1 MKLSNILLT
10 ILAGSAV
17 ILLAHQIRRRQDGVP
32 DDLDEDDLYRDY
44 EDMQSMYPQ
53 HPIFKHEDRDHP
65 LFV

>member
-17 ILLAHQIRRRQDGVP
+17 ILLAHQIRRRQEGAP
-32 DDLDEDDLYRDY
+32 DDFDEDDLYRDY
-44 EDMQSMYPQ
+44 EDMQLMYPQ